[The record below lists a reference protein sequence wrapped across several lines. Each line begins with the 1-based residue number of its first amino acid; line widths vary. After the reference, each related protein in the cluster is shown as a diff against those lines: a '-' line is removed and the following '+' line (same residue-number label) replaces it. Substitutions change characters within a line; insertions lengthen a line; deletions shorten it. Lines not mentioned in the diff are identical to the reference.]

1 MFGLYSQYVYICSV
15 DTMYHGGK
23 ITKKIDMKRYW
34 FQLLTSNYDEMKV
47 FIPVG
52 SSKISATNLAKRWMK
67 QNNINSAILAVNSM
81 VTSNILDMIQI
92 EL

>member
-1 MFGLYSQYVYICSV
+1 
-15 DTMYHGGK
+15 MYHGGK

-34 FQLLTSNYDEMKV
+34 FQLLTSNYDELDV
-47 FIPVG
+47 CIPDG
-52 SSKISATNLAKRWMK
+52 SSKISAMNLAKRWMK
-67 QNNINSAILAVNSM
+67 QNNIDSAILAVNSM

>member
-1 MFGLYSQYVYICSV
+1 MFGLYSQYVYIRSV

-34 FQLLTSNYDEMKV
+34 FQLLTSNYDELNV
-47 FIPVG
+47 RIPDG

>member
-1 MFGLYSQYVYICSV
+1 MVYIRN
-15 DTMYHGGK
+15 MYIFAALIQC
-23 ITKKIDMKRYW
+23 ITGVKLRKKNCMKRYW
-34 FQLLTSNYDEMKV
+34 FQLLTSNYDELNV
-47 FIPVG
+47 CIPDG